1 MMQLKDLLAA
11 FEQAAP
17 FSLQEDYDNSGIQIG
32 HPENEINKALVC
44 LDVTPEVIRE
54 AERES
59 CDVIVTHHPL
69 LFKGV
74 KQLSGRNDVERII
87 VDAIKKDLSV
97 VSVHTNLDNVQK
109 GVNQALANHLGLQK
123 LQVLDPV
130 KGLLK
135 KLVTFCPA
143 DHAERVRMALFE
155 AGAGQIGDYDCCSYN
170 IDGCGTFRAG
180 DKASPF
186 VGNKHALHMEPE
198 VRIETIF
205 PEYLEKKVLASL
217 MGNHPYEEVAYDIYP
232 LDNRFDLVGAGMI
245 GFLPEPLG
253 EKAFLLLIKE
263 VLGVPVLRHSACQ
276 GRDISKVALCGGAGA
291 FLAAKALARGADAFV
306 TAEVKYNQF
315 MDHGRQM
322 LLVDAGHYET
332 EQYTKEL
339 LARIIQ
345 KKLTNFAVLVS
356 QVNTNPVHYI

>member
-1 MMQLKDLLAA
+1 MQLKELLAVI
-11 FEQAAP
+11 ENAAP

-32 HPENEINKALVC
+32 HPEDEINKALIC

-69 LFKGV
+69 LFKGI
-74 KQLSGRNDVERII
+74 KQLSGRNDVEKII
-87 VDAIKKDLSV
+87 VEAIKKEV
-97 VSVHTNLDNVQK
+97 AIVSVHTNLDNVQN
-109 GVNQALANHLGLQK
+109 GVNQSLANRLGLQK
-123 LQVLDPV
+123 VQVLDPV

-135 KLVTFCPA
+135 KLVTFCPT
-143 DHAERVRMALFE
+143 DHSEKVRMALFE
-155 AGAGQIGDYDCCSYN
+155 SGAGQIGDYDCCSYN
-170 IDGCGTFRAG
+170 LDGYGTFRAG
-180 DKASPF
+180 DEASPF
-186 VGNKHALHMEPE
+186 VGNKNALHTEPE

-205 PEYLEKKVLASL
+205 PEYIEKRVLTAL
-217 MGNHPYEEVAYDIYP
+217 MGSHPYEEVAYDIYP

-245 GFLPEPLG
+245 GFLPDPLD
-253 EKAFLLLIKE
+253 EKGFLSLIKE
-263 VLGVPVLRHSACQ
+263 VLGVPVLRHSAWQ
-276 GRDISKVALCGGAGA
+276 GRSIRKVALCGGSGA
-291 FLAAKALARGADAFV
+291 FLAGKAAARGADAFV

-339 LARIIQ
+339 LAGIIQ

-356 QVNTNPVHYI
+356 EVNTNPVHYF